1 MRFCAVALAVVMLAL
16 VMSRRWDVVDV
27 GDLIVDQRNGLF
39 EKEQQH
45 DMAKCPN
52 CEKCITDLRADNAA
66 IRAQNAALISAAQK
80 QDQREHELMME
91 RRELARHAAN
101 SWTRRCPGCG
111 LSKTETRVAGHLPC
125 CPVALA
131 ERILAEPTA
140 TAGATGSGDCHN
152 GQTNPRAISGDN
164 APYLAQG
171 VES

>member
-1 MRFCAVALAVVMLAL
+1 MGVETCKECGEPLGLHTDMEGNHFCGGWVAKKYREGLQAQRMDIDAMRAELDTL
-16 VMSRRWDVVDV
+16 
-27 GDLIVDQRNGLF
+27 
-39 EKEQQH
+39 
-45 DMAKCPN
+45 
-52 CEKCITDLRADNAA
+52 
-66 IRAQNAALISAAQK
+66 RAQNASLVSAAQK
-80 QDQREHELMME
+80 QDQRAHELMME

-140 TAGATGSGDCHN
+140 TAGATGPGDCHN
-152 GQTNPRAISGDN
+152 GQTNPRAISGDK